1 MAKKKDK
8 LKTDLE
14 DAIFKFEDK
23 KEEIGEYLD
32 QNNGG
37 VRRFNV
43 GVVETT
49 LNELSRRWES
59 VGSSRV
65 E

>member
-49 LNELSRRWES
+49 KEMGKCWI
-59 VGSSRV
+59 
-65 E
+65 